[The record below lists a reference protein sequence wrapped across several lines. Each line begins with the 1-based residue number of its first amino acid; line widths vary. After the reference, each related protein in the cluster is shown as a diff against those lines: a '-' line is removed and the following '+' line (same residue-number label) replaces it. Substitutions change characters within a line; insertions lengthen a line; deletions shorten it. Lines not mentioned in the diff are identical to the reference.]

1 MLTQVGFKPH
11 LFCVVSITNI
21 MLCKSSGSVATT
33 SGVTVSNEAYVL
45 TLSGKYLDVSALVN
59 KKKKFRFRG
68 GKDGALK
75 AMKQLEESGLGTLI
89 INKSKGSVKV

>member
-1 MLTQVGFKPH
+1 M
-11 LFCVVSITNI
+11 
-21 MLCKSSGSVATT
+21 
-33 SGVTVSNEAYVL
+33 TVSNEAYVL